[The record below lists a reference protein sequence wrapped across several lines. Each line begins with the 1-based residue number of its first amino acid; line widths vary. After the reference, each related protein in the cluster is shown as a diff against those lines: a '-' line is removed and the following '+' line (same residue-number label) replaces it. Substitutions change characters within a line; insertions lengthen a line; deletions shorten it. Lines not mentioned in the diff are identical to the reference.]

1 MIVNSHTK
9 LAGLL
14 SLALLAAGPVLAQGI
29 PAEPPVPP
37 PSQVFEGAA
46 NQADLEAKLA
56 DAQRQLEQAAHQV
69 AELSIQVNRPYI
81 RHFTTTTNGE
91 VFGHVIVGL
100 QLDPHNTKES
110 GALVL
115 EVSPG
120 GPAAEA
126 GIRGGDVIVNVNG
139 ESIRGTNAS
148 RRVLK
153 IMREVR
159 PDTKLAMRVQREG
172 SERTFTVTPREGP
185 DVVTIADP
193 FGEIPEPPMPP
204 AFMVEGP
211 LSNMELA
218 TLTPRLGKYFGTEK
232 GILVI
237 RAPGDGQLKL
247 EDGDVIL
254 AIDGREPT
262 SGSHATRI
270 LSSYQPG
277 EKINLKIVRE
287 RKTLDLQAT
296 I

>member
-1 MIVNSHTK
+1 VNSRAK

-14 SLALLAAGPVLAQGI
+14 SLALLAGPVLAQVS
-29 PAEPPVPP
+29 PAEPPAPP
-37 PSQVFEGAA
+37 QVVDSGA
-46 NQADLEAKLA
+46 NQAQLEAQLTA
-56 DAQRQLEQAAHQV
+56 AQKQLEQAAHQV
-69 AELSIQVNRPYI
+69 AELSTRVNLPYI
-81 RHFTTTTNGE
+81 RHFRTSGGA
-91 VFGHVIVGL
+91 FGRAIVGL
-100 QLDPHNTKES
+100 QLDPHNSKDS

-115 EVSPG
+115 DVSPG

-126 GIRGGDVIVNVNG
+126 GIRGGDVIVDVNG
-139 ESIRGTNAS
+139 ENVRGTNAS
-148 RRVLK
+148 RRVVK
-153 IMREVR
+153 IIREVK
-159 PDTKLAMRVQREG
+159 PDTKLAVRVQRED
-172 SERTFTVTPREGP
+172 SERTFIVTPRVGP
-185 DVVTIADP
+185 EVVTVTGP

-232 GILVI
+232 GVLVI

-254 AIDGREPT
+254 AIDGREPM

-287 RKTLDLQAT
+287 RKTLNLQAT